1 VIMLGSLVQEFIDS
15 NFLAREASELGRVN
29 SQLKG
34 AVALNRATLADLT
47 EHLAAGESQLAALS
61 SQRESLLAEV
71 QRLDGDR
78 MVAQREAA
86 AARATATAAERAKIE
101 TAAKL
106 TQAKAQLVALRDEY
120 SREQSEWKAI
130 ALADV
135 DRATAAAR
143 ATTAETLATL
153 EAEIQNHT
161 TTAARL
167 AAEAADKATSLDGIN
182 AELNRVNIALS
193 AAETRF
199 SEKHTDLIAAYQ
211 VATDEHA
218 AKLATLAGA
227 TAEQVKALEAE
238 IQQRQNRIV
247 ELEAQFA
254 ELKAQIIAEAQEHID
269 LARRQFEVEQA
280 AALNQLEA
288 ERIAVHKDLTM
299 SQEALIEKYR
309 PMIEAPL
316 LEELR
321 QTQIEV
327 GRVHKKLA
335 EKAGDSLVWNP
346 DQIREFL
353 LDVDA
358 DGDSPS
364 HLRICGATKSGKSF
378 LVNQIIAG
386 GLKSLGFDAD
396 FTVIDP
402 YHSQTKWAVAPTVKD
417 DSKAAY
423 ELILQWAAACDGKP
437 LERPAVLVVDELD
450 SLIADYGEPLSE
462 AIKKLI
468 KKGRHF
474 NRYFYWLG
482 QNGNCP
488 KKMQWSDVKNF
499 NQIYLGTVADD
510 YCENGLRAR
519 QKNRWLGELE
529 ALRDKSKYHA
539 IVHAKGCNPYTRLLP
554 RSYFASE
561 TTTAASETGA
571 TAAEPVLKC
580 PKCGSANTK
589 KAGALNGRQRVK
601 CHDCGKQSYAE

>member
-1 VIMLGSLVQEFIDS
+1 MFANLLQDFVDS
-15 NFLAREASELGRVN
+15 NFLTREVSQLGRLN

-34 AVALNRATLADLT
+34 AASLNRATLAEQA

-78 MVAQREAA
+78 LIALRECTAARSMATAA
-86 AARATATAAERAKIE
+86 AARATAEGELARVKADLTRLKAEGIAAALAEVDGATE
-101 TAAKL
+101 TA
-106 TQAKAQLVALRDEY
+106 
-120 SREQSEWKAI
+120 
-130 ALADV
+130 
-135 DRATAAAR
+135 RATAA
-143 ATTAETLATL
+143 ETVRSL
-153 EAEIQNHT
+153 EALIAEHQS
-161 TTAARL
+161 TAARV
-167 AAEAADKATSLDGIN
+167 ATEAADKATALDSIN
-182 AELNRVNIALS
+182 AELNRLSAALS

-199 SEKHTDLIAAYQ
+199 SEKHTDLIEAYRR
-211 VATDEHA
+211 ATDEHA
-218 AKLATLAGA
+218 AKLATLAGQ
-227 TAEQVKALEAE
+227 TAEQVRALEAE
-238 IQQRQNRIV
+238 IHNRQNRIT

-269 LARRQFEVEQA
+269 IARRQFENEQA

-299 SQEALIEKYR
+299 NQEALIEKYR

-335 EKAGDSLVWNP
+335 EKAGDSLIWNP

-353 LDVDA
+353 LDIDA

-364 HLRICGATKSGKSF
+364 HVRICGATKSGKSF
-378 LVNQIIAG
+378 FVNQIISG
-386 GLKSLGFDAD
+386 GLKSLGFDAA
-396 FTVIDP
+396 FTVVDP
-402 YHSQTKWAVAPTVKD
+402 FHSQTKWAVKPTVSND
-417 DSKAAY
+417 PAAAVA
-423 ELILQWAAACDGKP
+423 LIMEWAAACDGNP
-437 LERPAVLVVDELD
+437 LAVPSVLVVDELD

-474 NRYFYWLG
+474 QRYFYWLG

-488 KKMQWSDVKNF
+488 KKMQWTDVRNF
-499 NQIYLGTVADD
+499 NQVYLGTMADD
-510 YCENGLRAR
+510 YAENGLKGRN
-519 QKNRWLGELE
+519 KNRWLGELE

-539 IVHAKGCNPYTRLLP
+539 LIHCKGANPYTRLLP
-554 RSYFASE
+554 KSYFE
-561 TTTAASETGA
+561 TETSTAASSPGA
-571 TAAEPVLKC
+571 TTAPALAC
-580 PKCGSANTK
+580 PKCGSVNTK